1 MSGLGYQQKYI
12 SDSSIYAEQ
21 AKHYIGTDQINIDG
35 PFTVAVRYFYPAGAE
50 NSGGTVFEIC
60 KNDGKNE
67 GTIQLQ
73 SNHLYAKDLQGNNVI
88 DLGIDIDVNVVLVKD
103 ENRELSVFVNG
114 KLSCKSD
121 SFSSIPNLNV
131 SGIQVGIGNKA
142 ITNAVYQ
149 ALLVY
154 NRALSEAEVQDLNVS
169 LNVMYE

>member
-1 MSGLGYQQKYI
+1 M
-12 SDSSIYAEQ
+12 
-21 AKHYIGTDQINIDG
+21 
-35 PFTVAVRYFYPAGAE
+35 
-50 NSGGTVFEIC
+50 
-60 KNDGKNE
+60 
-67 GTIQLQ
+67 Q

-88 DLGIDIDVNVVLVKD
+88 DLGIDIDEDTSHDRIINVVLVKD

-121 SFSSIPNLNV
+121 SFSSIPNLNL

-169 LNVMYE
+169 LNVMYQ